1 MRNDQ
6 DAEDVVQD
14 AALRAFRYFQTFA
27 GGNGRAWFLTIV
39 RNTCHVHRRG
49 RSDALKEPFEEQ
61 KHSDPAAADP
71 ESLLSHVDEA
81 TRLERALHGL
91 PARFRRLLVLRELE
105 GLSYRE
111 LAEVTGVPIGT
122 VMSRLSRAREALR
135 ASLHSE
141 STAGP
146 ASSRV
151 HLREQEVEAM
161 FA

>member
-1 MRNDQ
+1 MRNNQ

-14 AALRAFRYFQTFA
+14 AALRAFRYFQTFG

-39 RNTCHVHRRG
+39 RNTCQAHRRA
-49 RSDALKEPFEEQ
+49 RTDARREPFEEQ
-61 KHSDPAAADP
+61 NHSDPAAADP
-71 ESLLSHVDEA
+71 ERLLSHVDDM
-81 TRLERALHGL
+81 TRLERALRGL
-91 PARFRRLLVLRELE
+91 PDRFRRLLVLRELE

-135 ASLHSE
+135 ESLLTE
-141 STAGP
+141 LTTAP
-146 ASSRV
+146 ASSAA
-151 HLREQEVEAM
+151 HLRQEEVDAM